1 MAAPT
6 TDFKV
11 FGLKLWQQV
20 LIGLFLGIIV
30 GIQFKLEAAPLKI
43 FGDIFIDL
51 IKMIVAPLILFAL
64 VSGVTSMS
72 DSHNFT
78 RVGLKGLFF
87 YLGTAVFAVI
97 IGLVAGYLFQP
108 GKGVALDLSQLSSNF
123 PIAPKTPPSL
133 GAFLYEMVPNNIVQ
147 AMASGHYIQVV
158 VFAIFTGVTINMMG
172 SRANKAKEIINEF
185 AQITF
190 KMIEIIIRLAPLAV
204 FGFMSWTVGTQG
216 LEIVNTLTKL
226 LVAVIAACS
235 FQYVLFGV
243 FIIAFARLNPLPFY
257 KKMLNTQIMAFST
270 TSSKATLTTAM
281 RELQTKLGVSEKS
294 TNFLLPLGASINMD
308 GTAIYLAICAL
319 FFAQLY
325 GIEINIHDIP
335 MLIIACT
342 LGSIG
347 AAGIPGGS
355 IIFMGMV
362 LNVVGL
368 PVEGI
373 GLILGVDRLLD
384 MVRTTINITGDAAV
398 TLIIDKTEGQLNT
411 NLYNSKIKKEDI

>member
-6 TDFKV
+6 TDFRV

-20 LIGLFLGIIV
+20 LLGLFLGVIV
-30 GIQFKLEAAPLKI
+30 GIQFGEQATDLKI

-51 IKMIVAPLILFAL
+51 VKMIVAPLIFFAL

-72 DSHNFT
+72 DSKSFT
-78 RVGLKGLFF
+78 RVGIKGLVF
-87 YLGTAVFAVI
+87 YLGTATFAVV
-97 IGLVAGYLFQP
+97 IGLVAGYIFQP
-108 GKGVALDLSQLSSNF
+108 GAGVSVDLSQLTSNY
-123 PIAPKTPPSL
+123 PIAPKTPPSF
-133 GAFLYEMVPNNIVQ
+133 GEFLYEMVPNNIVK
-147 AMASGHYIQVV
+147 AMAESHYIQVV
-158 VFAIFTGVTINMMG
+158 VFSIFTGITINSMG
-172 SRANKAKEIINEF
+172 SRANKAKEIIHEF

-190 KMIEIIIRLAPLAV
+190 KMIEIIIRIAPLAV

-216 LEIVNTLTKL
+216 LEIVNTLAKL
-226 LVAVIAACS
+226 MVAVIVACLV
-235 FQYVLFGV
+235 QYILFGV
-243 FIIAFARLNPLPFY
+243 FIVVFAKLNPMPFY

-281 RELQTKLGVSEKS
+281 RELQQKIGVSEKS

-308 GTAIYLAICAL
+308 GTAIYLGICAL

-325 GIEINIHDIP
+325 GIQIDMHDIP
-335 MLIIACT
+335 MLIVACT

-362 LNVVGL
+362 LNVIGL

-398 TLIIDKTEGQLNT
+398 TMIIDKSEGQMDVE
-411 NLYNSKIKKEDI
+411 LYNSKPKKNDI